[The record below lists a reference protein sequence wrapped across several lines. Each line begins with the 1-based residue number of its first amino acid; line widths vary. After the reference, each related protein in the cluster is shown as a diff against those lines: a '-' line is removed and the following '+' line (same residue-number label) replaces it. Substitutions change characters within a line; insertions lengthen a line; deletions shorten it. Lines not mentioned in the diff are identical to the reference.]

1 MTDFSTLRQRMVDN
15 QIRTSEV
22 TDRAVLDAFLSMPR
36 EIFVEAGARPFAYGD
51 VEVRMSPAS
60 ARRMTDPVRQ
70 ARLIQALPRG
80 GNIRA
85 MVVACGSGY
94 SAAILAR
101 LVGSVVAIEEDRALA
116 ALARGNLAACGAQN
130 VTVFE
135 AGLADGHP
143 QGAPYGAILVDG
155 AVEVMPA
162 SLLSQLAPG
171 GALVTV
177 ERNGAV
183 SRAVLYERVGDE
195 TTKWPLLDA
204 WAPIL
209 PGFERRPTF
218 AF

>member
-1 MTDFSTLRQRMVDN
+1 
-15 QIRTSEV
+15 
-22 TDRAVLDAFLSMPR
+22 
-36 EIFVEAGARPFAYGD
+36 
-51 VEVRMSPAS
+51 
-60 ARRMTDPVRQ
+60 
-70 ARLIQALPRG
+70 
-80 GNIRA
+80 
-85 MVVACGSGY
+85 
-94 SAAILAR
+94 
-101 LVGSVVAIEEDRALA
+101 
-116 ALARGNLAACGAQN
+116 

-143 QGAPYGAILVDG
+143 QGAPYGAILIDG

-204 WAPIL
+204 WAPVL